1 MTNLDDK
8 CSLNPKTILLVDDD
22 RLIISTLSTGLRNC
36 GYQVNTAVSV
46 DKAICWL
53 DGNER
58 PSLVII
64 DVNMPERN
72 GFELAKHLSELDNIP
87 FILLTAY
94 SDQDII
100 SRANEAG
107 AMGYLVKPV
116 HINQLIPA
124 IETAISRANYQKDLF
139 EKKDQLQTALDSDRT
154 LSVAIGI
161 MMVQF
166 QVGRET
172 AIKLLRKHSR
182 IKNIKLHELASVVI
196 KARETLNFEIEP

>member
-8 CSLNPKTILLVDDD
+8 CFLNPSTILLVDDD
-22 RLIISTLSTGLRNC
+22 RLIISTLSVGLRNY
-36 GYQVNTAVSV
+36 GYQVDTAVSV
-46 DKAICWL
+46 DKAIRWL
-53 DGNER
+53 DSNER
-58 PSLVII
+58 PSLVIL

-72 GFELAKHLSELDNIP
+72 GLELAKYLSELDNIP

-124 IETAISRANYQKDLF
+124 IETALSRANYQKDLF
-139 EKKDQLQTALDSDRT
+139 EKKSQLQTALDSDRT
-154 LSVAIGI
+154 LSIAIGI

-182 IKNIKLHELASVVI
+182 MKNIKLHELALVVI